1 MRFLPHRRGRNRLPL
16 TQLASLFAP
25 VSFQPHMPDS
35 SQVSTPSAALRQ
47 RYAPLIWLAAI
58 FFAIE
63 LLTRLALLIK
73 TGDGVPAQLGSWL
86 YLFAVGAAY
95 DLIAFVY
102 FAWPLVLF
110 LWLVPSRF
118 YVSRPARA
126 ILALLAIALLYTLM
140 FVAAAEWLFWDEFE
154 SRFNFIAV
162 DYLVYSREVIGNIR
176 ASYPVG
182 KLLTLMML
190 IAGAIVYFTRRAWL
204 PRDGGSRFRMRSAV
218 TLIWL
223 ALTVIVTIAVDSE
236 DKNRSSN
243 AYVNELA
250 GNGIYEFFSAYRN
263 NELDYDRFYKTLPDA
278 DAFAKVREMLKTP
291 DSRAVGTDAH
301 DIARAIENPG
311 PEKHL
316 NVILVSVE
324 SLSGE
329 YLTTFGSTKGIT
341 PNLDALVDKS
351 LFFTDLFASGTRTVR
366 GLEALAL
373 SVPPTPG
380 QSIVKRPD
388 NEHLF
393 SLGSVF
399 DSKGYDS
406 MFVYG
411 GYGYFDNMNYFFEN
425 NGYRVADRT
434 NIPREKVHHGNVWG
448 VADEDLF
455 TLTMDE
461 ADKSYAQGKPF
472 FAHVM
477 TTSNHPPFTYPANR
491 IDIPSGK
498 GGRAGAV
505 KYTDW
510 ALGDFLKRAESKPWF
525 DDTVFVITADH
536 CASSWGR
543 SALPMNRYH
552 IPLFIYSPK
561 HIEPKR
567 VDRLMS
573 QIDIGPT
580 LLGLLNFSYIS
591 RFYGYDLFKL
601 EPGRERILLGNYQKA
616 GYLRGDTLTILA
628 PKQNVQQSIPKFD
641 KSGDATPLT
650 APEPELID
658 QAIAYYQT
666 ASYRFGHGLM
676 RETPAAP

>member
-1 MRFLPHRRGRNRLPL
+1 MTDIPEKAL
-16 TQLASLFAP
+16 SL
-25 VSFQPHMPDS
+25 QP
-35 SQVSTPSAALRQ
+35 LRQ
-47 RYAPLIWLAAI
+47 RYAPLLWLAAT
-58 FFAIE
+58 FFAIAF
-63 LLTRLALLIK
+63 LTRLVLLIK
-73 TGDGVPAQLGSWL
+73 TGDGVPAQPTSWL
-86 YLFAVGAAY
+86 YLFLVGAAY

-110 LWLVPSRF
+110 LWLVPQRA
-118 YVSRPARA
+118 YATRPTRA
-126 ILALLAIALLYTLM
+126 ILALLSLASLYVLM
-140 FVAAAEWLFWDEFE
+140 FVAAAEWLFWDEFA

-182 KLLTLMML
+182 KLLALL
-190 IAGAIVYFTRRAWL
+190 AIVAAAIVYFTRGGWL
-204 PRDGGSRFRMRSAV
+204 PRADGSRLRARSLV
-218 TLIWL
+218 TAAWL
-223 ALTVIVTIAVDSE
+223 VLTIAFTAFVDSD

-250 GNGIYEFFSAYRN
+250 GDGIYEFFSAYRN
-263 NELDYDRFYKTLPDA
+263 NELDYERLYKTLPDA
-278 DAFAKVREMLKTP
+278 TAFAKVRELLQTP
-291 DSRAVGTDAH
+291 ESHFLSDDPH
-301 DIARAIENPG
+301 DISRTIANPG

-316 NVILVSVE
+316 NVVLISVE

-329 YLTTFGSTKGIT
+329 YLTTFGNTKGIT

-351 LFFTDLFASGTRTVR
+351 LFFDNLYASGTRTVR
-366 GLEALAL
+366 GLEALSL

-380 QSIVKRPD
+380 QSIIKRPD

-425 NGYRVADRT
+425 NGYRIADRT
-434 NIPREKVHHGNVWG
+434 NIPRDKVHLGNIWG
-448 VADEDLF
+448 VADEDLY
-455 TLTMDE
+455 TLAMDE
-461 ADKSYAQGKPF
+461 ADKAFASGKPF
-472 FAHVM
+472 FQHVM
-477 TTSNHPPFTYPANR
+477 TTSNHPPFTYPADR

-510 ALGDFLKRAESKPWF
+510 ALGDFLERAATKPWF

-543 SALPMNRYH
+543 SSLPMNRYH
-552 IPLFIYSPK
+552 IPLFVYAPK
-561 HIEPKR
+561 HIEARR

-573 QIDIGPT
+573 QIDIAPT
-580 LLGLLNFSYIS
+580 ILGLLDFSYTS
-591 RFYGYDLFKL
+591 QFYGYDVLRL
-601 EPGRERILLGNYQKA
+601 EPGRERLVLGNYQKA
-616 GYLRGDTLTILA
+616 GYFRGDTLTILA
-628 PKQNVQQSIPKFD
+628 PKQSVQQSIPKFD
-641 KSGDATPLT
+641 KSGDATPVDKDNPDLVDE
-650 APEPELID
+650 AV
-658 QAIAYYQT
+658 AYYQT
-666 ASYRFGHGLM
+666 ASYRFGNGLM
-676 RETPAAP
+676 RVEPAAPK